1 MPSEPKPDAS
11 EAGQPLS
18 GAGEGHGGDGVPHGE
33 RSEDATSPE
42 SKPQGTL
49 REQETNMDSEGPAA
63 APPEP
68 EDLPATTDDEAERER
83 EAKLARDGSGF

>member
-1 MPSEPKPDAS
+1 MTSGPKPDAS
-11 EAGQPLS
+11 EVGQPLS
-18 GAGEGHGGDGVPHGE
+18 GAGEGHRGDGDSHGE
-33 RSEDATSPE
+33 RSDDATSPE

-49 REQETNMDSEGPAA
+49 RDQETTMDSEGPAA

-83 EAKLARDGSGF
+83 EAKLSKDGSGF